1 MVSQPELHLFIS
13 RRKIAATVNR
23 LASEISRDYH
33 DKNPLLL
40 SILKGSFM
48 FLADLLRELAF
59 PLEIDFITV
68 SSYGAGT
75 ETSGNIRLVHEPRC
89 PLEGRHVL
97 VIEDIIDSGLTTSFI
112 RDYAKKQ
119 KVASVKLCALLDKP
133 ERRQVHVPI
142 DYLGVKVTNKFLV
155 GYGLD
160 CAEKYRNLPEVFVLE
175 ES

>member
-1 MVSQPELHLFIS
+1 MVSQPELHLLIS
-13 RRKIAATVNR
+13 GGKIAATINR
-23 LASEISRDYH
+23 LASEVSRDYN

-48 FLADLLRELAF
+48 FLADLVRELDF

-75 ETSGNIRLVHEPRC
+75 KTSGDIRLVHEPRC
-89 PLEGRHVL
+89 PLKNRHVL
-97 VIEDIIDSGLTTSFI
+97 VIEDIIDSGLTTRFI
-112 RDYAKKQ
+112 LDYVKKQ
-119 KVASVKLCALLDKP
+119 KAASVKLCVLLDKP
-133 ERRQVHVPI
+133 ERRKVHVPI
-142 DYLGVKVTNKFLV
+142 DYLGLTVPNRFLV

-160 CAEKYRNLPEVFVLE
+160 CAEKYRNLPEVFALE